1 MTGAAAWDGPP
12 VMAREGTRPMTR
24 SLTMRPRTMLD
35 QPMRLL
41 AVLAMTAALFAAF
54 LPAMPA
60 AAGVGETPTADL
72 TFQVYT
78 CPDDYAGEDYLTDCF
93 AGPEGYELLVTED
106 TDSADGPGGQAG
118 VTGFTDAD
126 GFSSLNY
133 PAGPTRTVLQ
143 LSRETNSFYLACFDT
158 TSGSEVF
165 LLDGADNG
173 LSLDTAGGESFSCR
187 WYVIPSSAGEPAPT
201 TALGT
206 FQVYD
211 CELDYTGDADAAGCF
226 AAPQGIPVRIN
237 GDGGNYVQNTQ
248 TSQSGMAHDS
258 TIPPGEITVT
268 LDIDETVYGRDTTGF
283 EVECFDAS
291 SGTAESLGTT
301 NVGTFDLAVVA
312 GGSYACD
319 FYVTP
324 YAEPAAAAAQF
335 QVFSC
340 PALYEGD
347 TYLNDCDPVGVDVLL
362 SPGTEFD
369 PDSAIAGTAIDD
381 STTGFGPLDPG
392 SYSAFLN
399 ASERVNSFYY
409 ACFDTSSGSEVF
421 LFDGEASYLTAD
433 IAAGGLLSCRWYIVP
448 QEEGTD
454 SASAGFEV
462 RTCPVAY
469 AGNDYQNDCPPV
481 EESEPVDV
489 LLSGGPVL
497 DPETALV
504 GTTGINGLTTFTP
517 LVPGTYTAGLD
528 VSGEFADFSL
538 ACFDA
543 SSGSDV
549 FLFDGDA
556 NVTTFQL
563 LAYGYTI
570 CRWYIIPEDLAGGT
584 ASPDA
589 SATVAPS
596 ASASAN
602 AAAPSRGGT
611 SGGPISGLPNT
622 GAGTG
627 AGPAL
632 PGAALALAVLAVL
645 AVAFATRRLLAT
657 RS

>member
-1 MTGAAAWDGPP
+1 
-12 VMAREGTRPMTR
+12 
-24 SLTMRPRTMLD
+24 
-35 QPMRLL
+35 MRLL

-54 LPAMPA
+54 LPASPT
-60 AAGVGETPTADL
+60 AAGVGETPTAEL

-78 CPDDYAGEDYLTDCF
+78 CPPNYAGEEYLFDCTPGP
-93 AGPEGYELLVTED
+93 AGDPITVAGGAVGPTVD
-106 TDSADGPGGQAG
+106 GTTAD
-118 VTGFTDAD
+118 D
-126 GFSSLNY
+126 GTYALNY
-133 PAGPTRTVLQ
+133 PVGQTNVTLG
-143 LSRETNSFYLACFDT
+143 LSAPNSFYVACFDT
-158 TSGSEVF
+158 TSGTEDF
-165 LLDGADNG
+165 LFTGAENTIT
-173 LSLDTAGGESFSCR
+173 LDTSTGGSYSCR
-187 WYVIPSSAGEPAPT
+187 FYVIPTEGAPVPPI
-201 TALGT
+201 AN
-206 FQVYD
+206 
-211 CELDYTGDADAAGCF
+211 AA
-226 AAPQGIPVRIN
+226 
-237 GDGGNYVQNTQ
+237 
-248 TSQSGMAHDS
+248 
-258 TIPPGEITVT
+258 
-268 LDIDETVYGRDTTGF
+268 
-283 EVECFDAS
+283 
-291 SGTAESLGTT
+291 
-301 NVGTFDLAVVA
+301 
-312 GGSYACD
+312 
-319 FYVTP
+319 
-324 YAEPAAAAAQF
+324 F
-335 QVFSC
+335 QVFTC
-340 PALYEGD
+340 PALYDGD

-369 PDSAIAGTAIDD
+369 PDNAIDGTAIDD

-448 QEEGTD
+448 QDAGTD

-469 AGNDYQNDCPPV
+469 AGDDYRNDCPPV
-481 EESEPVDV
+481 EGSDPVDV

-563 LAYGYTI
+563 PAYGYTI
-570 CRWYIIPEDLAGGT
+570 CRWYIIPEELAGGS
-584 ASPDA
+584 AS
-589 SATVAPS
+589 PS
-596 ASASAN
+596 ASATAAPSAN
-602 AAAPSRGGT
+602 ATASPAPSSAGGIAT
-611 SGGPISGLPNT
+611 LPNT
-622 GAGTG
+622 GAG
-627 AGPAL
+627 PASSPDL
-632 PGAALALAVLAVL
+632 SMVALSAALLAVIA
-645 AVAFATRRLLAT
+645 AAFVTRRLVTT